1 MGILKQEFYE
11 GAALHQIVRYC
22 DGVRI
27 TYAAPFFVLNDQVRL
42 HLKYSTGV
50 RSPWGFTF
58 PPDEQSLLYERADNQ
73 PLVMGLICAADGIV
87 ALPFEHY
94 VKIASK
100 RTTAVRV
107 SCCRRH
113 REHFEI
119 SGPDGKLPGK
129 IPSSNW
135 QRLLTDIQGGAA

>member
-87 ALPFEHY
+87 ALIDNLWPPCSQPNF
-94 VKIASK
+94 
-100 RTTAVRV
+100 
-107 SCCRRH
+107 
-113 REHFEI
+113 
-119 SGPDGKLPGK
+119 
-129 IPSSNW
+129 
-135 QRLLTDIQGGAA
+135 QLLTQLAHCMPQ